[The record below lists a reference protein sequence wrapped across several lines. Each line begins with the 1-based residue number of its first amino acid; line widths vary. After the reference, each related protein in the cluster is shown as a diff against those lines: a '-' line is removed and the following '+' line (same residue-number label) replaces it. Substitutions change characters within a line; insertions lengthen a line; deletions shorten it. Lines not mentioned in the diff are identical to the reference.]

1 MKNLLLLGLLL
12 GAELCPAEVFK
23 CRSADGSV
31 AYGQQSCPAGS
42 RALEMES
49 HPFSVIEQNDG
60 GQAAK
65 RYREQLREWADKR
78 DKNQQADAKT
88 EQRERSAQRKK
99 WLAEREH
106 CRRLDAKRAA
116 LDAKLRRGQP
126 LQEAERVKLRLAKV
140 EDQMQ
145 DRACHLY
152 KEG

>member
-12 GAELCPAEVFK
+12 GAELCSAEVFK

-31 AYGQQSCPAGS
+31 VYGQQPCPAGS
-42 RALEMES
+42 QTVEMDR

-60 GQAAK
+60 GQTAK
-65 RYREQLREWADKR
+65 RYREQLRQWSDLR
-78 DKNQQADAKT
+78 DKSRQADAKA
-88 EQRERSAQRKK
+88 ELRERSAQRRK
-99 WLAEREH
+99 WLTEREH

-116 LDAKLRRGQP
+116 LDANLRRGQP

-152 KEG
+152 KED

>member
-1 MKNLLLLGLLL
+1 M
-12 GAELCPAEVFK
+12 
-23 CRSADGSV
+23 
-31 AYGQQSCPAGS
+31 
-42 RALEMES
+42 
-49 HPFSVIEQNDG
+49 IEQNDG

-152 KEG
+152 SLYKKKIKRVVLPAKTAKSS